1 MNGTELVNMDN
12 DMDQLVSAF
21 NSDDTEAL
29 MRMTGQAEQKRTGLS
44 RLNIN
49 YAEETDDGVAL
60 KRGTWKIL
68 VDGEFLYAQEVYI
81 RPILRTFEWSAW
93 DQENQN
99 FSSKSVQKPTLQGS
113 FPDTTGTDRCGRLS
127 RDEEESLAKDDAA
140 FVRSRLAVCN
150 QIIYGLITGK
160 FKKADGTEV
169 DLDGHP
175 FVSYFKKSGF
185 MPIRNFIDGLTKQSK
200 VMQRCNIL
208 LRTAKKTMGATS
220 YFVPV
225 PTLAGEVDISDSDKN
240 VMSMFVETVKGHNE
254 VIMNQYRE
262 AIKLLEEDNLDL
274 ADDFKD
280 VASA

>member
-1 MNGTELVNMDN
+1 MNGTELVNIDN

-29 MRMTGQAEQKRTGLS
+29 MRMTGQSEQKKTGLS

-49 YAEETDDGVAL
+49 YSEETEDGISL
-60 KRGTWKIL
+60 KRGTWKIY
-68 VDGEFLYAQEVYI
+68 VEGEFLYAQEVNI

-93 DQENQN
+93 NQEEQI

-127 RDEEESLAKDDAA
+127 RDEEESLAKDDPSLI
-140 FVRSRLAVCN
+140 RSRMAVCN
-150 QIIYGLITGK
+150 QIIYGLISGK
-160 FKKADGTEV
+160 FNKADGTEV
-169 DLDGHP
+169 ELENHP

-185 MPIRNFIDGLTKQSK
+185 MPIRNFIDSLTKQNK

-208 LRTAKKTMGATS
+208 LRTSKKTMGATS

-225 PTLAGEVDISDSDKN
+225 PTLAGETDISDSDKN
-240 VMSMFVETVKGHNE
+240 MMSMFVETVKGHNE

-262 AIKLLEEDNLDL
+262 AIKLLEEDDLDL

-280 VASA
+280 AASA